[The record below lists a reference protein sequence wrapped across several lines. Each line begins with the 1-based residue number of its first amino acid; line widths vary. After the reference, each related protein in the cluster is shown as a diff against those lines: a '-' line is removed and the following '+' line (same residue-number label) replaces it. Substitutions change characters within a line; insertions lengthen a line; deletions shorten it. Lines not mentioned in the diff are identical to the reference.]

1 MDPVPLNGHPQE
13 RMHPVL
19 WWLDGDKGLTTRGRT
34 SLHKGEEQGRVEE
47 DLYERVLGGRGSDI
61 RI

>member
-1 MDPVPLNGHPQE
+1 
-13 RMHPVL
+13 MHPVL